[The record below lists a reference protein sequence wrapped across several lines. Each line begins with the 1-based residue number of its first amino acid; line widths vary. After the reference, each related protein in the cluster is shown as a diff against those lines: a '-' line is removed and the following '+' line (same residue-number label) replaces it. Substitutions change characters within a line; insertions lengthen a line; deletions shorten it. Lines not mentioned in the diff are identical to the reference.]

1 MAKSLRSKRAR
12 KFRAIKRAKNE
23 VIETK
28 RVLQIAA
35 KLGTLPPGVPVPEDE
50 PKRFSHKAPIVRAR
64 GRPPQVVVREVLT
77 PRAAG
82 FVRPL
87 PDLRT
92 R

>member
-64 GRPPQVVVREVLT
+64 GRRRKWYVRC
-77 PRAAG
+77 
-82 FVRPL
+82 
-87 PDLRT
+87 
-92 R
+92 